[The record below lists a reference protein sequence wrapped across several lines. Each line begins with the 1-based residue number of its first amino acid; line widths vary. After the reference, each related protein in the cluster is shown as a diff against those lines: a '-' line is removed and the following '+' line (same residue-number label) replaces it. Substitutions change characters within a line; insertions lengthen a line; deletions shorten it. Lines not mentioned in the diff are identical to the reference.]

1 MSSRQDR
8 PEISDDE
15 DELNSNNVKGLKKEK
30 EDTRSELQ
38 KLKEAAE
45 KKGSSSEEEDESEY
59 DPYKVPLRFLSV
71 FTPQELDMT
80 KLSVSGFGRRQE
92 WLHR

>member
-15 DELNSNNVKGLKKEK
+15 DELNSKNVKGLKKEK

-38 KLKEAAE
+38 KLKEAA
-45 KKGSSSEEEDESEY
+45 
-59 DPYKVPLRFLSV
+59 
-71 FTPQELDMT
+71 
-80 KLSVSGFGRRQE
+80 
-92 WLHR
+92 